1 MKEWQRELLVRD
13 KKIVDETNSKKE
25 ALAFYGKYFHKMLID
40 IHTVKK
46 INNPKSEFKRLY
58 IEQLMEI
65 ASKDPIFTDIVL
77 HEKYNQ
83 SDSFVYNN
91 DKVFNSI
98 EYYSK
103 KYKVVLT
110 SNELYNATENITKNI
125 ESTKSNF
132 IFCVYAFV
140 ALILVYLWQTII
152 F

>member
-40 IHTVKK
+40 IH
-46 INNPKSEFKRLY
+46 
-58 IEQLMEI
+58 
-65 ASKDPIFTDIVL
+65 
-77 HEKYNQ
+77 
-83 SDSFVYNN
+83 
-91 DKVFNSI
+91 
-98 EYYSK
+98 
-103 KYKVVLT
+103 VVLT